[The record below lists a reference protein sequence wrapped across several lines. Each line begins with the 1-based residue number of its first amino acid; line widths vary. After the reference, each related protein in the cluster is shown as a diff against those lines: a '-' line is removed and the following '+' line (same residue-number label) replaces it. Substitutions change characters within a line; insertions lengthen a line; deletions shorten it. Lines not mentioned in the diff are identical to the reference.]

1 MNEEVVLSSYSGI
14 LFSNL
19 ITNLLNDF
27 IGVQLIYNVVLLSD
41 VQPSDSN
48 VFVYIYFF
56 RFFSTVVYYKI
67 VNIVPCAIHVL
78 VVYLFHV

>member
-1 MNEEVVLSSYSGI
+1 MLRSYSGI
-14 LFSNL
+14 LFSNF

-48 VFVYIYFF
+48 VFVYIYSFSD
-56 RFFSTVVYYKI
+56 FFSIVVYYKI
-67 VNIVPCAIHVL
+67 VNTVPCAIHVL
-78 VVYLFHV
+78 VVYLFHVE

>member
-1 MNEEVVLSSYSGI
+1 MLSSYSGI

-67 VNIVPCAIHVL
+67 VNIVPCATHVL
-78 VVYLFHV
+78 GVYLFHV

>member
-1 MNEEVVLSSYSGI
+1 MLSSYSGI

>member
-1 MNEEVVLSSYSGI
+1 MLRSYSGI
-14 LFSNL
+14 LFSNF

-48 VFVYIYFF
+48 VFVYIYSFSDFF
-56 RFFSTVVYYKI
+56 PIVVYYKI

-78 VVYLFHV
+78 VVYLFHVE

>member
-1 MNEEVVLSSYSGI
+1 M
-14 LFSNL
+14 
-19 ITNLLNDF
+19 
-27 IGVQLIYNVVLLSD
+27 IYNVVLLSD